1 MDRFDIN
8 SFTKHFK
15 DRDVFETADISEF
28 YCSASE
34 QTKATATINWRIHSL
49 VKKGV
54 LQRVGRGIYR
64 FGKATIY
71 IPEISPKLKSLYGKI
86 KKKFPF
92 TGVCLWH
99 TSVFNEFMQHQA
111 GKYYYLVEVEKE
123 SAEAI
128 FYFLK
133 EKNLSVFLNPN
144 REILDKYIPENK
156 DVYIVKPLI
165 SEAPVQETCK
175 IITATLEKILVDIF
189 CDETLFT
196 AQQGAEMRTIFNEAF
211 GVYTVNQSKM
221 LRYADRRKKKAVFG
235 DYLKTVSNYRQHIQN
250 RAIL

>member
-1 MDRFDIN
+1 
-8 SFTKHFK
+8 
-15 DRDVFETADISEF
+15 
-28 YCSASE
+28 
-34 QTKATATINWRIHSL
+34 
-49 VKKGV
+49 
-54 LQRVGRGIYR
+54 
-64 FGKATIY
+64 
-71 IPEISPKLKSLYGKI
+71 
-86 KKKFPF
+86 
-92 TGVCLWH
+92 
-99 TSVFNEFMQHQA
+99 MQHQA